1 MITEHPARAAY
12 RTFLEACGNP
22 PSMVEEILRDHN
34 PPGSVE
40 PVVDTG
46 PLVSDLSNGTIYH
59 RMVIGFPAACQVISP
74 GDWLVNMGDGE
85 LCKCTAAEFAAEF
98 EATK

>member
-1 MITEHPARAAY
+1 MTKYVRKQ
-12 RTFLEACGNP
+12 
-22 PSMVEEILRDHN
+22 V
-34 PPGSVE
+34 
-40 PVVDTG
+40 PVDAFKWDGTKKGWPQWLVDTG